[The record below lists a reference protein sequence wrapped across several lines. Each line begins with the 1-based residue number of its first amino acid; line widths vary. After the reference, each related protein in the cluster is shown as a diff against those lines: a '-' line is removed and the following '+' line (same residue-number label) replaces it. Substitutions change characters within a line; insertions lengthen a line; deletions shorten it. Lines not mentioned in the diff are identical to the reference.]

1 MKFEV
6 GKQYKT
12 RVGWRA
18 IVLKRLIAD
27 SSQGLVWID
36 GLDDTIVVCLRS
48 GKYLGVDG
56 KDYDHD
62 LIEEW
67 KEPKQYSGWV
77 NVYGVK
83 HSDGVITGECIY
95 ETKEAAGS
103 GAFSKGR
110 IACIK
115 IDFQERDGIETT

>member
-1 MKFEV
+1 MKFKV
-6 GKQYKT
+6 GKQYKAPSGD
-12 RVGWRA
+12 RVM
-18 IVLKRLIAD
+18 LLEIAGD
-27 SSQGLVWID
+27 HLGLWNYD
-36 GLDDTIVVCLRS
+36 GRVYETWWHCLDEF
-48 GKYLGVDG
+48 
-56 KDYDHD
+56 
-62 LIEEW
+62 EEW

-83 HSDGVITGECIY
+83 HSDGVITGKCIY

-115 IDFQERDGIETT
+115 IDFQEGDGIDDR